1 MGEIEL
7 KSLPKDMSAMA
18 VKPGHLGRVPID
30 GCFKQ
35 QVKVQG
41 EMREF
46 YAYLPEGLE
55 SCRPC
60 LVVAPPSGE
69 DGLKYMEDSG
79 LRAFA
84 DEKKLFL
91 FVLIPENGTWD
102 LRGRDADYMNAV
114 YVQAQARDYY
124 VTMQD
129 NFYACGIG
137 DGADVAQQ
145 AAARM
150 SSEWSGLMTLG
161 DLQVDLDHVVLNEEA
176 AGMEADGELQVAAE
190 KAQLPVWMIVECWEG
205 ANVKAAAHWQANNRT
220 GEEVFS
226 AKDADYIWMP
236 ASIRQT
242 LEMDEEMIAQV
253 RVTVGDAACSLERL
267 ETLWGYIGLAR
278 RHRGQG
284 RKNLRYFKDPLL
296 CGAVRKTMEVDGL
309 TREWYEYVPECC
321 TSDRKWPL
329 VVVMHGRGGT
339 AETFF
344 DISNMYQV
352 ANRRKFIVACPQASV
367 YQQKQGGLRNVALWE
382 GFLDGEAIDDVKFIR
397 SMIADMEARLSVDHG
412 RIYACGQS
420 SGGMMADT
428 LCEFAG
434 DLFAAT
440 ASWSALYTPEKAYMT
455 RERAENMPPTMFIFG
470 DRDNLVSGQEKM
482 PGVPFTISAEFKKAV
497 EDKFLRYGLDKSK
510 VQIWEDYPITWY
522 SYPNADG
529 VPMFTVGI
537 VDHMVHANYP
547 EESWI
552 SYDQFFSQFSR
563 DEDGTLCYRGTAVKR

>member
-1 MGEIEL
+1 MAKMNL
-7 KSLPKDMSAMA
+7 KCFPEDMSALP
-18 VKPGHLGRVPID
+18 VDPTDLGRTLVD

-35 QVKVQG
+35 SVEVQG
-41 EMREF
+41 QKREF
-46 YAYLPEGLE
+46 ITYIPEKTA
-55 SCRPC
+55 SCSPC

-69 DGLKYMEDSG
+69 DGLEYIERSG
-79 LRAFA
+79 LKEFA

-91 FVLIPENGTWD
+91 FVMIPENAAWNLSGA
-102 LRGRDADYMNAV
+102 DADFMNAV
-114 YVQAQARDYY
+114 YVEAQARDYY

-145 AAARM
+145 AACRM
-150 SSEWSGLMTLG
+150 SSEWSGLMTMG
-161 DLQVDLDHVVLNEEA
+161 DLQTSLEEITLNKEA
-176 AGMEADGELQVAAE
+176 AGMGDGELQIAAE
-190 KAQLPVWMIVECWEG
+190 RTQLPVWMVVSRWEG
-205 ANVKAAAHWQANNRT
+205 ASVSAASWWRANNRS

-226 AKDADYIWMP
+226 TKDADYIWMP
-236 ASIRQT
+236 APIRQT

-321 TSDRKWPL
+321 TSDKKWPL

-455 RERAENMPPTMFIFG
+455 RERAENVPPTMFIFG

-563 DEDGTLCYRGTAVKR
+563 DEDGGLYYRGTAVKR